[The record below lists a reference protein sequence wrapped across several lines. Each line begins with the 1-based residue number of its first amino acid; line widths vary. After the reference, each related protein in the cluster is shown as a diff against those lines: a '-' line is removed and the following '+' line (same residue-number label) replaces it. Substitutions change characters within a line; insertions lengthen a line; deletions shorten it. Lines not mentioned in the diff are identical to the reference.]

1 MTREE
6 FTEKASHILDILDD
20 RGAVSTALDEIRTGF
35 YEEVEKRETAETSVT
50 ELTEKNKG
58 LQEANMD
65 LFLKVGKVATGKD
78 DTSLDE
84 PDEPKEKE
92 PEIKYDELFDD
103 KGELI

>member
-6 FTEKASHILDILDD
+6 FTEKASHILEILDD

-35 YEEVEKRETAETSVT
+35 YEEVEKRETAENSVS

-65 LFLKVGKVATGKD
+65 LFLKVGKVATGEDEAKI
-78 DTSLDE
+78 DE
-84 PDEPKEKE
+84 PDTTKE
-92 PEIKYDELFDD
+92 PEIKYDELFDE